1 MALRF
6 PKDNQQDYQGR
17 ITFRSFAPPVPE
29 VSLSG
34 MGDLFTKTKDAF
46 RNPDLGLSPGA
57 FGGRVEVGD
66 RTNYLYGTRSN
77 KRNYSGQRVSLYLPQ
92 ALAFRDAADYN
103 SGIELGVIGGT
114 AEAAVNQGQ
123 NIGAV
128 IAGAATQSLSTFN
141 DLISGN
147 TGLDQ
152 EASRLASAR
161 VARKFGGET
170 GGNVAGSTLR
180 VAVNPNK
187 RTLFRSVNLREFSF
201 TFKMIANSAD
211 EAEEIDKIIKFFR
224 TELYPSTTGGG
235 TELIGYNFPN
245 LFDIEMTYNNQKVAT
260 KIKPVYLKDIG
271 TTYNPGNMGYHV
283 DGKAS
288 EVDIALN
295 FIEERTLNKQDIV
308 EGF

>member
-6 PKDNQQDYQGR
+6 PLEDQQDYKGR

-34 MGDLFTKTKDAF
+34 IKSVVNSTIEEFKSE
-46 RNPDLGLSPGA
+46 NPNQNEGI
-57 FGGRVEVGD
+57 EVGD
-66 RTNYLYGTRSN
+66 RFNYKYGTRSN

-92 ALAFRDAADYN
+92 AISFRDAADYQ
-103 SGIELGVIGGT
+103 GAELGIIGAT
-114 AEAAVNQGQ
+114 AEASINQGD
-123 NIGAV
+123 NIGQT
-128 IAGAATQSLSTFN
+128 IASAARQSLSTFN
-141 DLISGN
+141 DLMVGR

-152 EASRLASAR
+152 EAARLASAR
-161 VARKFGGET
+161 IARQFGGET

-187 RTLFRSVNLREFSF
+187 RTLFRAVNLREFSF
-201 TFKMIANSAD
+201 QFKMIANSAN

-245 LFDIEMTYNNQKVAT
+245 LFDIGITYNNQQVAT
-260 KIKPVYLKDIG
+260 KFKPVYLRDIG

-288 EVDIALN
+288 EVDITLA
-295 FIEERTLNKQDIV
+295 FVEERTLNKQDIL

>member
-6 PKDNQQDYQGR
+6 PKDDQRDYQGR

-29 VSLSG
+29 VSLRG
-34 MGDLFTKTKDAF
+34 IGDLFTKTRDEF

-66 RTNYLYGTRSN
+66 RSNYSYGTQSN

-92 ALAFRDAADYN
+92 AVSFRDAADYN
-103 SGIELGVIGGT
+103 SAVELGVIGAT

-128 IAGAATQSLSTFN
+128 VAGAARQSFSTFN
-141 DLISGN
+141 DLMVGR

-152 EASRLASAR
+152 EAARLASAR

-180 VAVNPNK
+180 TTVNPNK
-187 RTLFRSVNLREFSF
+187 RTLFRAVNLREFSF
-201 TFKMIANSAD
+201 QFKMIANSAD

-245 LFDIEMTYNNQKVAT
+245 LFDIEMSYNNQKVAT
-260 KIKPVYLKDIG
+260 KIKPVYLRDIG

-288 EVDIALN
+288 EVDITLA
-295 FIEERTLNKQDIV
+295 FVEERTLNKQDIV